1 VDVTALGASSGVGV
15 TPMAAIGAVVRAL
28 TSVDPVLSG
37 RDRLRPR
44 STGPRASGA
53 LQRPEA
59 GDDSGD

>member
-1 VDVTALGASSGVGV
+1 
-15 TPMAAIGAVVRAL
+15 MAAIGAVVRAL